1 MYNLA
6 IRLYAFF
13 IHLISPFHKK
23 AKQMVRG
30 QKNAYRILG
39 ERIDP
44 KEKYIWVHCASLGE
58 FEQARPLIEA
68 LKKEHPEYRI
78 LLTFFSSSGYE
89 VRKEYAFAD
98 IVCYLPFDTPKRV
111 TAFFNLVKPTLAV
124 FVKYEFWYNYIHE
137 AYLRKIPVYLI
148 SSIFR
153 DNQPFF
159 KKNAG
164 RYGKMLHFYREIF
177 VQDEH
182 SKELLNRQGITRVTV
197 TGDTR
202 FDRVIEIRRQAKE
215 LPLVHALTADK
226 ECNGRMVLVAGS
238 SWPPDE
244 DIFIEYFNTRPRLKL
259 IIAPHEIHESHLRE
273 IEKKLKRPY
282 IRYSQAKEENIRD
295 KDCLIIDCFGLL
307 SSIYRYGDIAY
318 IGGGFGVG
326 IHNLPEAAVYGI
338 PVIFGP
344 NFRKFREAH
353 DLIEKGGGFVIHNKK
368 EFNELMDY
376 FLKNPETLSEA
387 GSKAENYI
395 LNNVGATRQI
405 MEKITVDL

>member
-13 IHLISPFHKK
+13 IYLISPFHKK

-30 QKNAYRILG
+30 QENAYRILG

-68 LKKEHPEYRI
+68 LKKEYPEYRI
-78 LLTFFSSSGYE
+78 LLTFFSPSGYE
-89 VRKEYAFAD
+89 VRKEYTFAD

-182 SKELLNRQGITRVTV
+182 SKELLNRKGITHVTV

-226 ECNGRMVLVAGS
+226 KSDGEMVLVAGS

-282 IRYSQAKEENIRD
+282 IRYSQATEENIRD

-368 EFNELMDY
+368 EFNERMDY
-376 FLKNPETLSEA
+376 FVKNPETLSEA
-387 GSKAENYI
+387 GAKAENYI

-405 MEKITVDL
+405 MEKISVDL

>member
-1 MYNLA
+1 MYNFA
-6 IRLYAFF
+6 IHLYAFF

-23 AKQMVRG
+23 AKQMVWG
-30 QKNAYRILG
+30 QKNTYRILR
-39 ERIDP
+39 EKIDP
-44 KEKYIWVHCASLGE
+44 SEKYIWVHCASLGE
-58 FEQARPLIEA
+58 FEQARPIIET
-68 LKKEHPEYRI
+68 LKKKYPEYRI
-78 LLTFFSSSGYE
+78 LLTFFSPSGYE
-89 VRKEYAFAD
+89 VRKDYAFAD

-153 DNQPFF
+153 ENQPFF

-164 RYGKMLHFYREIF
+164 SYGKMLHFYREIF

-182 SKELLNRQGITRVTV
+182 SQELLNRQGITCVTV

-215 LPLVHALTADK
+215 LPLVHAFTADK
-226 ECNGRMVLVAGS
+226 ENDGGMVLVAGS

-244 DIFIEYFNTRPRLKL
+244 DIFIDYFNARPCLKL

-282 IRYSQAKEENIRD
+282 IRYSAATEENIRD
-295 KDCLIIDCFGLL
+295 KDCLIVDCFGLL
-307 SSIYRYGDIAY
+307 SSVYRYADIAY

-344 NFRKFREAH
+344 NYKKFREAH
-353 DLIEKGGGFVIHNKK
+353 DLIEKGGGFVIHNEE
-368 EFNELMDY
+368 EFNERMDY
-376 FLKNPETLSEA
+376 LVKNPETLSEA

-395 LNNVGATRQI
+395 LSNIGATQRI
-405 MEKITVDL
+405 MEKVAADL